1 MNIENIKNTCIIIC
15 VLILVSCSDF
25 LDVNDDPNNPNGN
38 NRDRNDDKIGLGD
51 GKDGDILGDGKD
63 RDGLGD
69 GKDQGLG
76 DGSGDGN

>member
-1 MNIENIKNTCIIIC
+1 MNSGI
-15 VLILVSCSDF
+15 DG
-25 LDVNDDPNNPNGN
+25 LDDDDPNGN

-69 GKDQGLG
+69 G
-76 DGSGDGN
+76 SGYGN

>member
-1 MNIENIKNTCIIIC
+1 MNSGI
-15 VLILVSCSDF
+15 DG
-25 LDVNDDPNNPNGN
+25 LDDDYPNNPNGN

-51 GKDGDILGDGKD
+51 GKDGDILEDGKD

-76 DGSGDGN
+76 DDSGDGN